1 MKWAQCSQ
9 CGWGREYE
17 DYEAG
22 DALTDGQACPS
33 CGVGF
38 IRLNIGRTHGEM
50 HMTKHDQI
58 LAELDNSEPTTPL
71 ERVVIYY
78 LQSNVELQ
86 RHALEMISTLC
97 ERMMDRVEKI
107 DKELDAILD
116 DDD

>member
-1 MKWAQCSQ
+1 
-9 CGWGREYE
+9 
-17 DYEAG
+17 
-22 DALTDGQACPS
+22 
-33 CGVGF
+33 
-38 IRLNIGRTHGEM
+38 
-50 HMTKHDQI
+50 MTKHDQI